1 MRKLKLQMQI
11 SLDGFVDGPRGL
23 NANWDEEASAYSV
36 EKLESVDCI
45 ILGGNVGRDFVPYWA
60 SVASNHD
67 RSDSFFGKRVTALPK
82 LVFSHTLKANALQN
96 TSIIKGD
103 LTKEITQLKIKPGKD
118 LLTYG
123 GASFAAHLI
132 KAHLIDEFHFFV
144 NPAALGNGVSIFKEL
159 QNNLKL
165 KLINSRVFHSGTVA
179 LCYRPKL

>member
-23 NANWDEEASAYSV
+23 NANWDEEANAYSV

-45 ILGGNVGRDFVPYWA
+45 LLGDKVGRDFVPYWA

-67 RSDSFFGKRVTALPK
+67 RSDSFFGKRVTALRK
-82 LVFSHTLKANALQN
+82 LVFSHTLKANTLQN
-96 TSIIKGD
+96 TSIVNGD
-103 LTKEITQLKIKPGKD
+103 LTKEINQLKMKPGKD

-123 GASFAAHLI
+123 GASFASDLI

-144 NPAALGNGVSIFKEL
+144 NPVALGNGVPIFKEL

-165 KLINSRVFHSGTVA
+165 KLVDSRVFGSGTVA
-179 LCYRPKL
+179 LCYHPKL